1 MGRGDM
7 RDMDIE
13 RVLREH
19 FKAEASE
26 LRAPRDPWA
35 WVESRLE
42 PTPRRRLFGR
52 LIGNRRGPFYAVSGA
67 LAAAVMSVVAI
78 VAAVGMWSVF
88 IGPQS
93 PAGDQDLRG
102 TQGDQGLRGLQGPQ
116 GPPPKARQ
124 VLQPSKA
131 RLRVRRF
138 GTLSGS
144 PTSPPLRTTFRPS
157 A

>member
-42 PTPRRRLFGR
+42 PTPRPRLLGR
-52 LIGNRRGPFYAVSGA
+52 LMGMRRIPSYVVSGA
-67 LAAAVMSVVAI
+67 LAAAVVSAVAI
-78 VAAVGMWSVF
+78 VAAVGVWSVF
-88 IGPQS
+88 VGSQYQS
-93 PAGDQDLRG
+93 DVQGAPPFTRRG
-102 TQGDQGLRGLQGPQ
+102 APHSKGSW
-116 GPPPKARQ
+116 PP
-124 VLQPSKA
+124 
-131 RLRVRRF
+131 
-138 GTLSGS
+138 
-144 PTSPPLRTTFRPS
+144 RPS
-157 A
+157 RCLRPNRPKSPSLSASEYDVSGL

>member
-42 PTPRRRLFGR
+42 PTPRPRLLGR

-93 PAGDQDLRG
+93 PAGDQ
-102 TQGDQGLRGLQGPQ
+102 GLRATQVIKASVASKIPKAH
-116 GPPPKARQ
+116 KARQ